1 MNKQHS
7 YKTTVTWT
15 GNTGTGTSGYRA
27 YERSHTI
34 AAEKQIEIPGSSDP
48 AFRGDKT
55 RYNPEE
61 LLLAAL
67 SGCHLLS
74 YLHECAISGVV
85 VTNYVDNATGTMVET
100 ENGGGHF
107 TEVMLNPVV
116 TVADV
121 SMIEKANELHE
132 KAGELCFIAS
142 SVNFPVRHNAVTKI
156 ESD

>member
-1 MNKQHS
+1 M
-7 YKTTVTWT
+7 
-15 GNTGTGTSGYRA
+15 GTSNYRA

-34 AAEKQIEIPGSSDP
+34 SAENKNEILASSDP
-48 AFRGDKT
+48 VFRGDKT
-55 RYNPEE
+55 KHNPEE

-74 YLHECAISGVV
+74 YLHLCAVAGVV
-85 VTNYVDNATGTMVET
+85 VTGYTDHATGTMVET

-116 TVADV
+116 TVADA
-121 SMIEKANELHE
+121 SMIDKATELHE

-142 SVNFPVRHNAVTKI
+142 SVNFPVRHNPICKI
-156 ESD
+156 ETE